1 MCILLRLISSFRYAI
16 SGSIGGAGAKR
27 NNVHVRVL
35 RMNKKHKE
43 LGTKKVRK
51 KERERG
57 KNKKNQNERA

>member
-1 MCILLRLISSFRYAI
+1 
-16 SGSIGGAGAKR
+16 
-27 NNVHVRVL
+27 
-35 RMNKKHKE
+35 MNKKHKE